1 MFTVR
6 RPYGKRLSFV
16 RCYTVQIMKWTIFI
30 VLFASVAFA
39 QNDMGN
45 SRAHLGDRDAFHAS
59 QSRFRQQGTDALSKE
74 QARSKSGLCVN
85 SEKGGNAAISQCLDE
100 QAKVTDH
107 NYLLYVRSIRALL
120 RLQALGDLAPS
131 RPKRLS
137 FDLAEDAWREYRDQ
151 SCASMATQWDGGDEA
166 PVAYANCRLTVTWN
180 HMNELADL
188 YSDLWH

>member
-1 MFTVR
+1 
-6 RPYGKRLSFV
+6 
-16 RCYTVQIMKWTIFI
+16 MKWTIFI

-39 QNDMGN
+39 QNHMGN
-45 SRAHLGDRDAFHAS
+45 STAHLGDWDAFHAS

-74 QARSKSGLCVN
+74 QARSKSGLCVD
-85 SEKGGNAAISQCLDE
+85 SEKGGNAAIAQCLDD

-107 NYLLYVRSIRALL
+107 DYLLYVRSIGALL
-120 RLQALGDLAPS
+120 RLQAPGDLAPS

-151 SCASMATQWDGGDEA
+151 SCASMATQWDGGDQA
-166 PVAYANCRLTVTWN
+166 SVAHANCRLTVTWN